1 MEFPKVYSPSEFESS
16 LAEMWEKKGLYAPQK
31 SRTGK
36 TFYIPLPPP
45 NVTGVL
51 HTGHALM
58 LALQDVMVRYHRMK
72 GNETLWVPGT
82 DHAGIATQN
91 VVAKSLLKDGIKRE
105 DLGREKFL
113 EKIWEWKET
122 SHKTITDQM
131 RMMGASV
138 SWDHERFTLDEGNN
152 KLVTDT
158 FVKLYNE

>member
-1 MEFPKVYSPSEFESS
+1 MEFPKVYEPSLFEAS
-16 LAEMWEKKGLYAPQK
+16 LAEMWEKQGLYAPKK

-36 TFYIPLPPP
+36 TFYLPLPPP

-58 LALQDVMVRYHRMK
+58 LSLQDVMIRYHRMK
-72 GNETLWVPGT
+72 GDETLWVPGT
-82 DHAGIATQN
+82 DHAGISTQN
-91 VVAKSLLKDGIKRE
+91 VVTKNLSKEGIKKD

-113 EKIWEWKET
+113 EKVWEWKEAC
-122 SHKTITDQM
+122 HGTITGQM

-158 FVKLYNE
+158 FVHLYDE